1 MPINF
6 IKIKTITVG
15 SGGSSS
21 IDFTS
26 IPQTFTDLKI
36 LISGRATSVDTDFFV
51 TFNGSAVA
59 QYNFVQMYGYVS
71 GNGADRGSGQTSLN
85 VGVTSGASNSSASA
99 FSANEINILNYALST
114 QYKAV
119 GSLNVTENNGT
130 VAYLNMKQG
139 QWSNNSAIT
148 SLSLTCGN
156 GIWAEYTKVTLY
168 GIKSS

>member
-1 MPINF
+1 MPSTYN
-6 IKIKTITVG
+6 KIETVTVG
-15 SGGSSS
+15 SGGSAS
-21 IDFTS
+21 INFTS

-36 LISGRATSVDTDFFV
+36 LISGRGTSVDTDFFV

-59 QYNFVQMYGYVS
+59 QYNYVQMYGYVS
-71 GNGADRGSGQTSLN
+71 GLGADRASNQTSLN
-85 VGVTSGASNSSASA
+85 VGVTSGASTSSVSA

-130 VAYLNMKQG
+130 VAYQNMKQG
-139 QWSNNSAIT
+139 QWSNNNAIT

-156 GIWAEYTKVTLY
+156 GNWAEYTSATLY
-168 GIKSS
+168 GIKNT